1 MGYTAEDEALIKEK
15 WDDLL
20 YSCTKICKNDE
31 DWNFIKRAF
40 FLAKEA
46 HEGVR
51 RRSGEPYLLHPI
63 AVAKIVIEEI
73 GLGVKSVVAALLHD
87 VVEDTEY
94 TVEDMERIFGP
105 KIASMVDGLTKMSGV
120 FNADTSEQ
128 AEYFRKVLLTLS
140 DDVRVILIKIAD
152 RLHNMRTLGSMPLNK
167 QIKITGETIYLFA
180 PLAYRLGLYSI
191 KSELEDLC
199 MKYRFPQQYAE
210 ITRKL
215 QESEASRKEFIDKFN
230 APIIAALNRDNFNY
244 EISGRVKSVYSIWSK
259 MQRKQ
264 IPFEEIYDLFA
275 IRIVF
280 KPLPFP
286 SEKTQCWQIYS
297 TITDIYTPKPDR
309 LRDWIS
315 MPKANGYEALH
326 STVMGPDGVW
336 VEVQIR
342 TQRMEDIAERGFAAH
357 WKYKHATISQD
368 EDEFDKWLKQI
379 RAALNSPT
387 ENAVDFLDNFKLS
400 LYTSEIVVFTPKG
413 EARKMPFGATALD
426 FAYDIHSKIG
436 NSAISAKINHKLEPI
451 TTQINSGDQI
461 EIITADNARPKAEWL
476 DLVTT
481 SKAKQSI
488 KNFLKREQQNN
499 IERGMATLTERL
511 AKLNINLSGRVLRK
525 LVPAYEC
532 ATKEEFYSKIG
543 AGIIRLDDIEK
554 HLKVN
559 SASKI
564 LKFWTLFIPK
574 KAKPESEDD
583 ETPAIDEA
591 ADDTSPEF
599 VVAECCKPIPG
610 DKVVGFRDPQSGKI
624 IPIYE
629 CNNKEELYSKIGAG
643 IVSLDDLEKVLKVN
657 SKSKILKFWTL
668 FIPQKKEEETDE
680 AGDTA
685 PTTAPQKEAGDE
697 PVFEIASCCKPI
709 PGDKVVG
716 YRDPATGKI
725 IVHKATCDELNRL
738 AAQYGKNIVKE
749 EIKWSQHK
757 AMSYLVTTELRG
769 IDRQGLLLDL
779 AKVVS
784 DDFNINIREVNIHSH
799 DGIFEGNVSLY
810 VKDAESLNAVMDKLR
825 EIKGIDTIKRTIS

>member
-1 MGYTAEDEALIKEK
+1 MNYTAEDEVIITEK
-15 WDDLL
+15 WEDLL
-20 YSCTKICKNDE
+20 LSCKKICKNDE

-46 HEGVR
+46 HQGVR

-73 GLGVKSVVAALLHD
+73 GLGVKSVVASLLHD

-94 TVEDMERIFGP
+94 TVEDMERIFSP

-152 RLHNMRTLGSMPLNK
+152 RLHNMRTLGAMPMNK
-167 QIKITGETIYLFA
+167 QIKITSETIYLFA

-199 MKYRFPQQYAE
+199 MKYRYPQQYAE
-210 ITRKL
+210 ITQKL
-215 QESEASRKEFIDKFN
+215 NETETSRREYIDKFC
-230 APIIAALNRDNFNY
+230 APIIAALDRDNIKY
-244 EISGRVKSVYSIWSK
+244 EISGRVKSIYSIWTK

-280 KPLPFP
+280 QPLPFP
-286 SEKTQCWQIYS
+286 PEKPQCWQIYS

-400 LYTSEIVVFTPKG
+400 LYTSEIAVFTPRG
-413 EARKMPFGATALD
+413 ESRKMPYGATALD
-426 FAYDIHSKIG
+426 FAYDVHSKIG
-436 NSAISAKINHKLEPI
+436 NSAISAKINHKLESI
-451 TTQINSGDQI
+451 TTRINSGDQI
-461 EIITADNARPKAEWL
+461 EIITADTARPKPEWL
-476 DLVTT
+476 DIVTT
-481 SKAKQSI
+481 AKAKQAI
-488 KNFLKREQQNN
+488 KSFMKRERQNN
-499 IERGMATLTERL
+499 IERGMLMLDEQMK
-511 AKLNINLSGRVLRK
+511 KLNIKLSGRVLRK
-525 LVPAYEC
+525 
-532 ATKEEFYSKIG
+532 
-543 AGIIRLDDIEK
+543 
-554 HLKVN
+554 
-559 SASKI
+559 
-564 LKFWTLFIPK
+564 
-574 KAKPESEDD
+574 
-583 ETPAIDEA
+583 
-591 ADDTSPEF
+591 
-599 VVAECCKPIPG
+599 
-610 DKVVGFRDPQSGKI
+610 I

-629 CNNKEELYSKIGAG
+629 SNNKEELYSKIGAG

-668 FIPQKKEEETDE
+668 FINKSDDDE
-680 AGDTA
+680 S
-685 PTTAPQKEAGDE
+685 DE
-697 PVFEIASCCKPI
+697 PVAPGEIAPSEQESQQAPDQFEIAECCKPI

-716 YRDPATGKI
+716 YRNPLTGRI
-725 IVHKATCDELNRL
+725 IVHKAACEQLHRL
-738 AAQYGKNIVKE
+738 ASQFGNNLIKD

-757 AMSYLVTTELRG
+757 AMSYLTTVELRG
-769 IDRQGLLLDL
+769 TDRLGILLDL
-779 AKVVS
+779 ARVVS
-784 DDFNINIREVNIHSH
+784 GDFSTNIREIAIQSH
-799 DGIFEGNVSLY
+799 DGIFEGNISLY
-810 VKDAESLNAVMDKLR
+810 VKDADGLSAVMDKLR
-825 EIKGIDTIKRTIS
+825 KIKGIETVKRILS

>member
-1 MGYTAEDEALIKEK
+1 MGYTAEDENLIKEK

-20 YSCTKICKNDE
+20 LSCTKICKNDE

-94 TVEDMERIFGP
+94 SVEDMERIFGP

-152 RLHNMRTLGSMPLNK
+152 RLHNMRTLGAMPMNK

-210 ITRKL
+210 ITQKL
-215 QESEASRKEFIDKFN
+215 HESEASRREFIDKFN

-436 NSAISAKINHKLEPI
+436 NNAISAKINHKLEPI

-461 EIITADNARPKAEWL
+461 EIITADNARPKPEWL
-476 DLVTT
+476 ETVTT
-481 SKAKQSI
+481 AKAKQSI
-488 KNFLKREQQNN
+488 KSFLKRERQNN
-499 IERGMATLTERL
+499 IERGMQMLDE
-511 AKLNINLSGRVLRK
+511 KMKSLNVKLSGRVLRK
-525 LVPAYEC
+525 I
-532 ATKEEFYSKIG
+532 T
-543 AGIIRLDDIEK
+543 
-554 HLKVN
+554 
-559 SASKI
+559 
-564 LKFWTLFIPK
+564 
-574 KAKPESEDD
+574 
-583 ETPAIDEA
+583 
-591 ADDTSPEF
+591 
-599 VVAECCKPIPG
+599 
-610 DKVVGFRDPQSGKI
+610 
-624 IPIYE
+624 PIYDSK
-629 CNNKEELYSKIGAG
+629 NKEELYSKIGAG
-643 IVSLDDLEKVLKVN
+643 IVSLDNLDKALKVN

-668 FIPQKKEEETDE
+668 FIPQKKEDETDDAAIPGEIAPAEE
-680 AGDTA
+680 APATE
-685 PTTAPQKEAGDE
+685 PQ
-697 PVFEIASCCKPI
+697 FEIAECCKPI

-716 YRDPATGKI
+716 YRDPASGNI

-738 AAQYGKNIVKE
+738 ATQFGRNIVKE

-757 AMSYLVTTELRG
+757 AMSYLVTLELRG

-810 VKDAESLNAVMDKLR
+810 VKDAESLHAVMDKLR
-825 EIKGIDTIKRTIS
+825 KIKGIESVKRTLS

>member
-1 MGYTAEDEALIKEK
+1 MGYTAEDENLIKEK

-20 YSCTKICKNDE
+20 LSCTKICKNDE

-94 TVEDMERIFGP
+94 SVEDMERIFGP

-152 RLHNMRTLGSMPLNK
+152 RLHNMRTLGAMPMNK

-210 ITRKL
+210 ITQKL
-215 QESEASRKEFIDKFN
+215 QESEASRREFINKFN
-230 APIIAALNRDNFNY
+230 APIIASLNRDNINY

-264 IPFEEIYDLFA
+264 IPFVEIYDLFA

-436 NSAISAKINHKLEPI
+436 NSAISAKTNHKLEPI

-461 EIITADNARPKAEWL
+461 EIITADNARPKPEWL
-476 DLVTT
+476 ETVTT
-481 SKAKQSI
+481 AKAKQSI
-488 KNFLKREQQNN
+488 KSFLKRERQNN
-499 IERGMATLTERL
+499 IERGMQMLDE
-511 AKLNINLSGRVLRK
+511 KMKSLNVKLSGRVLRK
-525 LVPAYEC
+525 I
-532 ATKEEFYSKIG
+532 T
-543 AGIIRLDDIEK
+543 
-554 HLKVN
+554 
-559 SASKI
+559 
-564 LKFWTLFIPK
+564 
-574 KAKPESEDD
+574 
-583 ETPAIDEA
+583 
-591 ADDTSPEF
+591 
-599 VVAECCKPIPG
+599 
-610 DKVVGFRDPQSGKI
+610 
-624 IPIYE
+624 PIYDSK
-629 CNNKEELYSKIGAG
+629 NKEELYSKIGAG
-643 IVSLDDLEKVLKVN
+643 IVSLDNLDKALKVN

-668 FIPQKKEEETDE
+668 FIPQKKEDETDDAAIPGEIAPAEE
-680 AGDTA
+680 APATE
-685 PTTAPQKEAGDE
+685 PQ
-697 PVFEIASCCKPI
+697 FEIAECCKPI

-716 YRDPATGKI
+716 YRDPASGNI

-738 AAQYGKNIVKE
+738 ATQFGRNIVKE

-769 IDRQGLLLDL
+769 IDRQGILLDL

-784 DDFNINIREVNIHSH
+784 ADFNINIREVNIHSH

-810 VKDAESLNAVMDKLR
+810 VKDAESLHAVMDKLR
-825 EIKGIDTIKRTIS
+825 KIKGIESVKRTLS

>member
-1 MGYTAEDEALIKEK
+1 MGYTAEDENLIKEK

-20 YSCTKICKNDE
+20 LSCTKICKNDE

-51 RRSGEPYLLHPI
+51 RRSGEPYLLHSI

-94 TVEDMERIFGP
+94 SVEDMERIFGP

-152 RLHNMRTLGSMPLNK
+152 RLHNMRTLGAMPMNK

-210 ITRKL
+210 ITQKL
-215 QESEASRKEFIDKFN
+215 QESEASRREFINKFN
-230 APIIAALNRDNFNY
+230 APIIASLNRDNINY

-461 EIITADNARPKAEWL
+461 EIITADNARPKPEWL
-476 DLVTT
+476 ETVTT
-481 SKAKQSI
+481 AKAKQSI
-488 KNFLKREQQNN
+488 KSFLKRERQNN
-499 IERGMATLTERL
+499 IERGMQMLDE
-511 AKLNINLSGRVLRK
+511 KMKSLNVKLSGRVLRK
-525 LVPAYEC
+525 I
-532 ATKEEFYSKIG
+532 T
-543 AGIIRLDDIEK
+543 
-554 HLKVN
+554 
-559 SASKI
+559 
-564 LKFWTLFIPK
+564 
-574 KAKPESEDD
+574 
-583 ETPAIDEA
+583 
-591 ADDTSPEF
+591 
-599 VVAECCKPIPG
+599 
-610 DKVVGFRDPQSGKI
+610 
-624 IPIYE
+624 PIYDSK
-629 CNNKEELYSKIGAG
+629 NKEELYSKIGAG
-643 IVSLDDLEKVLKVN
+643 IVSLDNLDKALKVN

-668 FIPQKKEEETDE
+668 FIPQKKEDETDDAAIPGEIAPAEE
-680 AGDTA
+680 APATE
-685 PTTAPQKEAGDE
+685 PQ
-697 PVFEIASCCKPI
+697 FEIAECCKPI

-716 YRDPATGKI
+716 YRDPASGNI

-738 AAQYGKNIVKE
+738 ATQFGRNIVKE

-769 IDRQGLLLDL
+769 IDRQGILLDL

-784 DDFNINIREVNIHSH
+784 ADFNINIREVNIHSH

-810 VKDAESLNAVMDKLR
+810 VKDAESLHAVMDKLR
-825 EIKGIDTIKRTIS
+825 KIKGIESVKRTLS

>member
-1 MGYTAEDEALIKEK
+1 MDYTAEDELIIKEK

-20 YSCTKICKNDE
+20 FSCTKICKNDE
-31 DWNFIKRAF
+31 DWNLIKRAF

-46 HEGVR
+46 HQGVR

-73 GLGVKSVVAALLHD
+73 GLGVKSVVASLLHD

-120 FNADTSEQ
+120 FNADTSKQ

-152 RLHNMRTLGSMPLNK
+152 RLHNLRTLGSMPLNK
-167 QIKITGETIYLFA
+167 QIKITSETIYLFA

-199 MKYRFPQQYAE
+199 MKYRFPQEYAE

-215 QESEASRKEFIDKFN
+215 SESEASRQEFVDKFN
-230 APIIAALNRDNFNY
+230 APIIAALNRDKINY
-244 EISGRVKSVYSIWSK
+244 EISARVKSVYSIWNK

-264 IPFEEIYDLFA
+264 IPFEEVYDLFA

-297 TITDIYTPKPDR
+297 SITDTYTPKPDR

-342 TQRMEDIAERGFAAH
+342 TQRMEEIAERGFAAH

-413 EARKMPFGATALD
+413 ESRKLPFGATALD

-436 NSAISAKINHKLEPI
+436 NNAISAKINHKLEPI
-451 TTQINSGDQI
+451 TTTLNSGDQI
-461 EIITADNARPKAEWL
+461 EIITADNARPKPEWL
-476 DLVTT
+476 DIVTT
-481 SKAKQSI
+481 AKAKQAI
-488 KNFLKREQQNN
+488 KSFLKRERQHN
-499 IERGMATLTERL
+499 IEHGMQMLDDKMKE
-511 AKLNINLSGRVLRK
+511 LNIKLSGRVLRK
-525 LVPAYEC
+525 IVPAYGC
-532 ATKEEFYSKIG
+532 RNKEELYSKIG
-543 AGIIRLDDIEK
+543 AGIVTIDTLEK
-554 HLKVN
+554 TLKVD
-559 SASKI
+559 SKSKI

-574 KAKPESEDD
+574 KEEPEEGDAPVSPGEIQPSPDV
-583 ETPAIDEA
+583 EA
-591 ADDTSPEF
+591 EPQF
-599 VVAECCKPIPG
+599 RIAE
-610 DKVVGFRDPQSGKI
+610 
-624 IPIYE
+624 
-629 CNNKEELYSKIGAG
+629 
-643 IVSLDDLEKVLKVN
+643 
-657 SKSKILKFWTL
+657 
-668 FIPQKKEEETDE
+668 
-680 AGDTA
+680 
-685 PTTAPQKEAGDE
+685 
-697 PVFEIASCCKPI
+697 CCKPI

-716 YRDPATGKI
+716 YRDPASGDI
-725 IVHKATCDELNRL
+725 IVHKATCNELNRL
-738 AAQYGKNIVKE
+738 ASQFGNNIVKE

-757 AMSYLVTTELRG
+757 AMSYLVTAEIRG
-769 IDRQGLLLDL
+769 IDRMGILLDL

-799 DGIFEGNVSLY
+799 DGIFEGSVSLY
-810 VKDAESLNAVMDKLR
+810 VKDAEGLNAVMDR
-825 EIKGIDTIKRTIS
+825 IRQIKGIETVKRAMN

>member
-20 YSCTKICKNDE
+20 LSCTKICKNDE
-31 DWNFIKRAF
+31 DWNLIKRAF

-152 RLHNMRTLGSMPLNK
+152 RLHNMRTLGAMPLNK

-210 ITRKL
+210 ITQKL
-215 QESEASRKEFIDKFN
+215 QESEASRREFIDKFN

-413 EARKMPFGATALD
+413 EVRKMPYGATALD

-436 NSAISAKINHKLEPI
+436 NNAISAKINHKLEPI

-461 EIITADNARPKAEWL
+461 EIITADNARPKPEWL
-476 DLVTT
+476 DIVTT
-481 SKAKQSI
+481 AKAKQAI
-488 KNFLKREQQNN
+488 KSFLKRERQNN
-499 IERGMATLTERL
+499 IERGMQMLDE
-511 AKLNINLSGRVLRK
+511 KMKSLNVKLSGRVLRK
-525 LVPAYEC
+525 
-532 ATKEEFYSKIG
+532 
-543 AGIIRLDDIEK
+543 
-554 HLKVN
+554 
-559 SASKI
+559 
-564 LKFWTLFIPK
+564 
-574 KAKPESEDD
+574 
-583 ETPAIDEA
+583 
-591 ADDTSPEF
+591 
-599 VVAECCKPIPG
+599 
-610 DKVVGFRDPQSGKI
+610 I
-624 IPIYE
+624 IPIYD
-629 CNNKEELYSKIGAG
+629 SGA
-643 IVSLDDLEKVLKVN
+643 LQQD
-657 SKSKILKFWTL
+657 
-668 FIPQKKEEETDE
+668 
-680 AGDTA
+680 
-685 PTTAPQKEAGDE
+685 
-697 PVFEIASCCKPI
+697 
-709 PGDKVVG
+709 
-716 YRDPATGKI
+716 RRR
-725 IVHKATCDELNRL
+725 HRL
-738 AAQYGKNIVKE
+738 ARQP
-749 EIKWSQHK
+749 
-757 AMSYLVTTELRG
+757 
-769 IDRQGLLLDL
+769 RQGPQGQLQKQDPEVLDTL
-779 AKVVS
+779 HPPKRGGGGRRLRTRRHRPGSRLSRRGAAVRHRRVLQA
-784 DDFNINIREVNIHSH
+784 HSRRQGH
-799 DGIFEGNVSLY
+799 RIP
-810 VKDAESLNAVMDKLR
+810 
-825 EIKGIDTIKRTIS
+825 

>member
-1 MGYTAEDEALIKEK
+1 MNYTAEDEQLIKEK
-15 WDDLL
+15 WEELL
-20 YSCTKICKNDE
+20 YSCTNICKNDE

-46 HEGVR
+46 HQGVR

-63 AVAKIVIEEI
+63 AVARIVIDEI

-210 ITRKL
+210 IQAKL
-215 QESEASRKEFIDKFN
+215 AESEASRREYIDKFN
-230 APIIAALNRDNFNY
+230 APIIAALDRDGINY
-244 EISGRVKSVYSIWSK
+244 EISGRVKSIYSIWSK

-280 KPLPFP
+280 QALPFP

-357 WKYKHATISQD
+357 WKYKQATISQD
-368 EDEFDKWLKQI
+368 EDEFDQWLKQI

-400 LYTSEIVVFTPKG
+400 LYTDEIVVFTPKG
-413 EARKMPFGATALD
+413 ESRKMPYGSTALD

-436 NSAISAKINHKLEPI
+436 NSAIGAKINHELKPI
-451 TTQINSGDQI
+451 TTQIQSGDQI

-481 SKAKQSI
+481 TKARTSI
-488 KNFLKREQQNN
+488 KSFLKRERQNN
-499 IERGMATLTERL
+499 IERGMRMLE
-511 AKLNINLSGRVLRK
+511 AKMQELNIQLNGYTLRK
-525 LVPAYEC
+525 VMPAYESRN
-532 ATKEEFYSKIG
+532 KEELYTKIG
-543 AGIIRLDDIEK
+543 AGIVDLKDLDNI
-554 HLKVN
+554 LKEN
-559 SASKI
+559 SKRKI
-564 LKFWTLFIPK
+564 LKFWTLLIPHKEK
-574 KAKPESEDD
+574 KEVGEELASDDVTTVGTSEKAGGPQQF
-583 ETPAIDEA
+583 EVA
-591 ADDTSPEF
+591 A
-599 VVAECCKPIPG
+599 CCHPIPG
-610 DKVVGFRDPQSGKI
+610 DKVIGYHDP
-624 IPIYE
+624 
-629 CNNKEELYSKIGAG
+629 
-643 IVSLDDLEKVLKVN
+643 V
-657 SKSKILKFWTL
+657 
-668 FIPQKKEEETDE
+668 TD
-680 AGDTA
+680 
-685 PTTAPQKEAGDE
+685 
-697 PVFEIASCCKPI
+697 
-709 PGDKVVG
+709 
-716 YRDPATGKI
+716 KI
-725 IVHKATCDELNRL
+725 IVHKASCDELNRL
-738 AAQYGKNIVKE
+738 AAQHGKNIVKE
-749 EIKWSQHK
+749 EIRWSHEK
-757 AMSYLVTTELRG
+757 AMSYLVTAELRG
-769 IDRQGLLLDL
+769 IDRKGILLEV
-779 AKVVS
+779 ARIIS
-784 DDFNINIREVNIHSH
+784 DDFNINIREINIKSH
-799 DGIFEGNVSLY
+799 AGIFEGNLSLY
-810 VKDAESLNAVMDKLR
+810 VKDAESLNAVLDKLR
-825 EIKGIDTIKRTIS
+825 QIKGLETVKRILN

>member
-1 MGYTAEDEALIKEK
+1 MDYTAEDELIIKEK

-20 YSCTKICKNDE
+20 FSCTKICKNDE
-31 DWNFIKRAF
+31 DWNLIKRAF

-46 HEGVR
+46 HQGVR

-73 GLGVKSVVAALLHD
+73 GLGVKSVVASLLHD

-120 FNADTSEQ
+120 FNADTSKQ

-167 QIKITGETIYLFA
+167 QIKITSETIYLFA

-199 MKYRFPQQYAE
+199 MKYRFPQEYAE

-215 QESEASRKEFIDKFN
+215 SESEASRQEFVDKFN
-230 APIIAALNRDNFNY
+230 APIIAALNRDKINY
-244 EISGRVKSVYSIWSK
+244 EISARVKSVYSIWNK

-264 IPFEEIYDLFA
+264 IPFEEVYDLFA

-297 TITDIYTPKPDR
+297 SITDTYPPNPDR

-342 TQRMEDIAERGFAAH
+342 TQRMEEIAQRGFAAH

-413 EARKMPFGATALD
+413 ESRKLPFGATALD

-436 NSAISAKINHKLEPI
+436 NNAISAKINHKLEPI
-451 TTQINSGDQI
+451 TTTLNSGDQI
-461 EIITADNARPKAEWL
+461 EIITADNARPKPEWL
-476 DLVTT
+476 DIVTT
-481 SKAKQSI
+481 AKAKQAI
-488 KNFLKREQQNN
+488 KSFLKRERQHN
-499 IERGMATLTERL
+499 IEHGMQMLDDKMKE
-511 AKLNINLSGRVLRK
+511 LNIKLSGRVLRK
-525 LVPAYEC
+525 IVPAYGC
-532 ATKEEFYSKIG
+532 RNKEELYSKIG
-543 AGIIRLDDIEK
+543 AGIVTIDTLEK
-554 HLKVN
+554 TLKVA
-559 SASKI
+559 SKSKI

-574 KAKPESEDD
+574 KEEPEEGDAPVSPGEIQPSPDV
-583 ETPAIDEA
+583 EA
-591 ADDTSPEF
+591 EPQF
-599 VVAECCKPIPG
+599 RIAE
-610 DKVVGFRDPQSGKI
+610 
-624 IPIYE
+624 
-629 CNNKEELYSKIGAG
+629 
-643 IVSLDDLEKVLKVN
+643 
-657 SKSKILKFWTL
+657 
-668 FIPQKKEEETDE
+668 
-680 AGDTA
+680 
-685 PTTAPQKEAGDE
+685 
-697 PVFEIASCCKPI
+697 CCKPI

-716 YRDPATGKI
+716 YRDPASGDI

-738 AAQYGKNIVKE
+738 ASQFGNNIVKE

-757 AMSYLVTTELRG
+757 AMSYLVTAEIRG
-769 IDRQGLLLDL
+769 IDRMGILLDL

-799 DGIFEGNVSLY
+799 DGIFEGSVSLY
-810 VKDAESLNAVMDKLR
+810 VKDAEGLNAVMDR
-825 EIKGIDTIKRTIS
+825 IRQIKGIETVKRAMN

>member
-1 MGYTAEDEALIKEK
+1 MGYTAEDENLIKEK

-20 YSCTKICKNDE
+20 LSCTKICKNDE

-94 TVEDMERIFGP
+94 SVEDMERIFGP

-152 RLHNMRTLGSMPLNK
+152 RLHNMRTLGAMPMNK

-210 ITRKL
+210 ITQKL
-215 QESEASRKEFIDKFN
+215 QESEASRREFINKFN
-230 APIIAALNRDNFNY
+230 APIIASLNRDNINY

-461 EIITADNARPKAEWL
+461 EIITADNARPKPEWL
-476 DLVTT
+476 ETVTT
-481 SKAKQSI
+481 AKAKQSI
-488 KNFLKREQQNN
+488 KSFLKRERQNN
-499 IERGMATLTERL
+499 IERGMQMLDE
-511 AKLNINLSGRVLRK
+511 KMKSLNVKLSGRVLRK
-525 LVPAYEC
+525 I
-532 ATKEEFYSKIG
+532 T
-543 AGIIRLDDIEK
+543 
-554 HLKVN
+554 
-559 SASKI
+559 
-564 LKFWTLFIPK
+564 
-574 KAKPESEDD
+574 
-583 ETPAIDEA
+583 
-591 ADDTSPEF
+591 
-599 VVAECCKPIPG
+599 
-610 DKVVGFRDPQSGKI
+610 
-624 IPIYE
+624 PIYDSK
-629 CNNKEELYSKIGAG
+629 NKEELYSKIGAG
-643 IVSLDDLEKVLKVN
+643 IVSLDNLDKALKVN

-668 FIPQKKEEETDE
+668 FIPQKKEDETDDAAIPGEIAPAEE
-680 AGDTA
+680 APA
-685 PTTAPQKEAGDE
+685 AEPQ
-697 PVFEIASCCKPI
+697 FEIAECCKPI

-716 YRDPATGKI
+716 YRDPASGNI

-738 AAQYGKNIVKE
+738 ATQFGRNIVKE

-769 IDRQGLLLDL
+769 IDRQGILLDL

-784 DDFNINIREVNIHSH
+784 ADFNINIREVNIHSH

-810 VKDAESLNAVMDKLR
+810 VKDAESLHAVMDKLR
-825 EIKGIDTIKRTIS
+825 KIKGIESVKRTLS

>member
-1 MGYTAEDEALIKEK
+1 MGYTAEDENLIKEK

-20 YSCTKICKNDE
+20 LSCTKICKNDE

-94 TVEDMERIFGP
+94 SVEDMERIFGP

-152 RLHNMRTLGSMPLNK
+152 RLHNMRTLGAMPMNK

-180 PLAYRLGLYSI
+180 PLAYRLGLFAI
-191 KSELEDLC
+191 KTELEDLC
-199 MKYRFPQQYAE
+199 MKYRFPEQYAE
-210 ITRKL
+210 ITQKL
-215 QESEASRKEFIDKFN
+215 QESEASRREFINKFN
-230 APIIAALNRDNFNY
+230 APIIASLNRDNINY

-461 EIITADNARPKAEWL
+461 EIITADNARPKPEWL
-476 DLVTT
+476 ETVTT
-481 SKAKQSI
+481 AKAKQSI
-488 KNFLKREQQNN
+488 KSFLKRERQNN
-499 IERGMATLTERL
+499 IERGMQMLDE
-511 AKLNINLSGRVLRK
+511 KMKSLNVKLSGRVLRK
-525 LVPAYEC
+525 I
-532 ATKEEFYSKIG
+532 T
-543 AGIIRLDDIEK
+543 
-554 HLKVN
+554 
-559 SASKI
+559 
-564 LKFWTLFIPK
+564 
-574 KAKPESEDD
+574 
-583 ETPAIDEA
+583 
-591 ADDTSPEF
+591 
-599 VVAECCKPIPG
+599 
-610 DKVVGFRDPQSGKI
+610 
-624 IPIYE
+624 PIYDSK
-629 CNNKEELYSKIGAG
+629 NKEELYSKIGAG
-643 IVSLDDLEKVLKVN
+643 IVSLDNLDKALKVN

-668 FIPQKKEEETDE
+668 FIPQKKEDETDDAAIPGEIAPAEE
-680 AGDTA
+680 APATE
-685 PTTAPQKEAGDE
+685 PQ
-697 PVFEIASCCKPI
+697 FEIAECCKPI

-716 YRDPATGKI
+716 YRDPASGNI

-738 AAQYGKNIVKE
+738 ATQFGRNIVKE

-769 IDRQGLLLDL
+769 IDRQGILLDL

-784 DDFNINIREVNIHSH
+784 ADFNINIREVNIHSH

-810 VKDAESLNAVMDKLR
+810 VKDAESLHAVMDKLR
-825 EIKGIDTIKRTIS
+825 KIKGIESVKRTLS

>member
-1 MGYTAEDEALIKEK
+1 MDYTAEDELIIKEK

-20 YSCTKICKNDE
+20 FSCTKICKNDE
-31 DWNFIKRAF
+31 DWNLIKRAF

-46 HEGVR
+46 HQGVR

-73 GLGVKSVVAALLHD
+73 GLGVKSVVASLLHD

-120 FNADTSEQ
+120 FNADTSKQ

-167 QIKITGETIYLFA
+167 QIKITSETIYLFA

-199 MKYRFPQQYAE
+199 MKYRFPQEYAE

-215 QESEASRKEFIDKFN
+215 SESEASRQEFVDKFN
-230 APIIAALNRDNFNY
+230 APIIAALNRDKINY
-244 EISGRVKSVYSIWSK
+244 EISARIKSVYSIWNK

-264 IPFEEIYDLFA
+264 IPFEEVYDLFA

-297 TITDIYTPKPDR
+297 SITDTYTPKPDR

-342 TQRMEDIAERGFAAH
+342 TQRMEEIAERGFAAH

-413 EARKMPFGATALD
+413 ESRKLPFGATALD

-436 NSAISAKINHKLEPI
+436 NNAISAKINHKLEPI
-451 TTQINSGDQI
+451 TTTLNSGDQI
-461 EIITADNARPKAEWL
+461 EIITADNARPKPEWL
-476 DLVTT
+476 DIVTT
-481 SKAKQSI
+481 AKAKQAI
-488 KNFLKREQQNN
+488 KSFLKRERQHN
-499 IERGMATLTERL
+499 IEHGMQMLDDKMKE
-511 AKLNINLSGRVLRK
+511 LNIKLSGRVLRK
-525 LVPAYEC
+525 IVPAYGC
-532 ATKEEFYSKIG
+532 RNKEELYSKIG
-543 AGIIRLDDIEK
+543 AGIVTIDTLEK
-554 HLKVN
+554 TLKVD
-559 SASKI
+559 SKSKI

-574 KAKPESEDD
+574 KEEPEEGDASASPGEIQPSPDV
-583 ETPAIDEA
+583 EA
-591 ADDTSPEF
+591 EPQF
-599 VVAECCKPIPG
+599 RIAE
-610 DKVVGFRDPQSGKI
+610 
-624 IPIYE
+624 
-629 CNNKEELYSKIGAG
+629 
-643 IVSLDDLEKVLKVN
+643 
-657 SKSKILKFWTL
+657 
-668 FIPQKKEEETDE
+668 
-680 AGDTA
+680 
-685 PTTAPQKEAGDE
+685 
-697 PVFEIASCCKPI
+697 CCKPI

-716 YRDPATGKI
+716 YRDPASGDI

-738 AAQYGKNIVKE
+738 ASQFGNNIVKE

-757 AMSYLVTTELRG
+757 AMSYLVTAEIRG
-769 IDRQGLLLDL
+769 IDRMGILLDL

-799 DGIFEGNVSLY
+799 DGIFEGSVSLY
-810 VKDAESLNAVMDKLR
+810 VKDAEGLNAVMDR
-825 EIKGIDTIKRTIS
+825 IRQIKGIETVKRAMN

>member
-1 MGYTAEDEALIKEK
+1 MGYTAEDENLIKEK

-20 YSCTKICKNDE
+20 LSCTKICKNDE

-94 TVEDMERIFGP
+94 SVEDMERIFGP

-152 RLHNMRTLGSMPLNK
+152 RLHNMRTLGAMPMNK

-210 ITRKL
+210 ITQKL
-215 QESEASRKEFIDKFN
+215 QESEASRREFINKFN
-230 APIIAALNRDNFNY
+230 APIIASLNRDNINY

-297 TITDIYTPKPDR
+297 TITDIYTPKHDR

-461 EIITADNARPKAEWL
+461 EIITADNARPKPEWL
-476 DLVTT
+476 ETVTT
-481 SKAKQSI
+481 AKAKQSI
-488 KNFLKREQQNN
+488 KSFLKRERQNN
-499 IERGMATLTERL
+499 IERGMQMLDE
-511 AKLNINLSGRVLRK
+511 KMKSLNVKLSGRVLRK
-525 LVPAYEC
+525 I
-532 ATKEEFYSKIG
+532 T
-543 AGIIRLDDIEK
+543 
-554 HLKVN
+554 
-559 SASKI
+559 
-564 LKFWTLFIPK
+564 
-574 KAKPESEDD
+574 
-583 ETPAIDEA
+583 
-591 ADDTSPEF
+591 
-599 VVAECCKPIPG
+599 
-610 DKVVGFRDPQSGKI
+610 
-624 IPIYE
+624 PIYDSK
-629 CNNKEELYSKIGAG
+629 NKEELYSKIGAG
-643 IVSLDDLEKVLKVN
+643 IVSLDNLDKALKVN

-668 FIPQKKEEETDE
+668 FIPQKKEDETDDAAIPGEIAPAEE
-680 AGDTA
+680 APATE
-685 PTTAPQKEAGDE
+685 PQ
-697 PVFEIASCCKPI
+697 FEIAECCKPI

-716 YRDPATGKI
+716 YRDPASGNI

-738 AAQYGKNIVKE
+738 ATQFGRNIVKE

-769 IDRQGLLLDL
+769 IDRQGILLDL

-784 DDFNINIREVNIHSH
+784 ADFNINIREVNIHSH

-810 VKDAESLNAVMDKLR
+810 VKDAESLHAVMDKLR
-825 EIKGIDTIKRTIS
+825 KIKGIESVKRTLS

>member
-1 MGYTAEDEALIKEK
+1 MDYTAEDEVIIKEK

-20 YSCTKICKNDE
+20 LSCTKICKNDE

-46 HEGVR
+46 HQGVR

-120 FNADTSEQ
+120 FNAETSEQ

-152 RLHNMRTLGSMPLNK
+152 RLHNMRTLGAMPMNK

-210 ITRKL
+210 ITQKL
-215 QESEASRKEFIDKFN
+215 NETEASRQEFISKFN
-230 APIIAALNRDNFNY
+230 APIIASLNRDNINY

-461 EIITADNARPKAEWL
+461 EIITADNARPKPEWL
-476 DLVTT
+476 ETVTT
-481 SKAKQSI
+481 AKAKQSI
-488 KNFLKREQQNN
+488 KSFLKRERQNN
-499 IERGMATLTERL
+499 IERGMQMLDE
-511 AKLNINLSGRVLRK
+511 KMKSLNVKLSGRVLRK
-525 LVPAYEC
+525 I
-532 ATKEEFYSKIG
+532 T
-543 AGIIRLDDIEK
+543 
-554 HLKVN
+554 
-559 SASKI
+559 
-564 LKFWTLFIPK
+564 
-574 KAKPESEDD
+574 
-583 ETPAIDEA
+583 
-591 ADDTSPEF
+591 
-599 VVAECCKPIPG
+599 
-610 DKVVGFRDPQSGKI
+610 
-624 IPIYE
+624 PIYDSK
-629 CNNKEELYSKIGAG
+629 NKEELYSKIGAG
-643 IVSLDDLEKVLKVN
+643 IVSLDNLDKALKVN

-668 FIPQKKEEETDE
+668 FIPQKKEDETDDAAIPGEIASAEE
-680 AGDTA
+680 APATE
-685 PTTAPQKEAGDE
+685 PQ
-697 PVFEIASCCKPI
+697 FEIAECCKPI

-716 YRDPATGKI
+716 YRDPASGNI

-738 AAQYGKNIVKE
+738 ATQFGRNIVKE

-769 IDRQGLLLDL
+769 IDRQGILLDL

-784 DDFNINIREVNIHSH
+784 ADFNINIREVNIHSH

-810 VKDAESLNAVMDKLR
+810 VKDAESLHAVMDKLR
-825 EIKGIDTIKRTIS
+825 KIKGIESVKRTLS

>member
-1 MGYTAEDEALIKEK
+1 MGYTAEDEVLIKEK
-15 WDDLL
+15 WEDLL
-20 YSCTKICKNDE
+20 LSCTKICKNDE

-63 AVAKIVIEEI
+63 AVAKIVIDEI

-94 TVEDMERIFGP
+94 SVEDMERIFGP

-152 RLHNMRTLGSMPLNK
+152 RLHNMRTLGAMPMNK

-210 ITRKL
+210 ITQKL
-215 QESEASRKEFIDKFN
+215 RESEASRREFIDKFN
-230 APIIAALNRDNFNY
+230 APIIASLNRDNINY

-264 IPFEEIYDLFA
+264 ITFEEIYDLFA

-280 KPLPFP
+280 KSLPFP

-451 TTQINSGDQI
+451 TTRINSGDQI
-461 EIITADNARPKAEWL
+461 EIITADNARPKPEWL
-476 DLVTT
+476 ETATT
-481 SKAKQSI
+481 AKAKQSI
-488 KNFLKREQQNN
+488 KSFLKRERQNN
-499 IERGMATLTERL
+499 IERGMQILDE
-511 AKLNINLSGRVLRK
+511 KMKSLNIKLSGRVLRK
-525 LVPAYEC
+525 
-532 ATKEEFYSKIG
+532 
-543 AGIIRLDDIEK
+543 
-554 HLKVN
+554 
-559 SASKI
+559 
-564 LKFWTLFIPK
+564 
-574 KAKPESEDD
+574 
-583 ETPAIDEA
+583 
-591 ADDTSPEF
+591 
-599 VVAECCKPIPG
+599 
-610 DKVVGFRDPQSGKI
+610 I
-624 IPIYE
+624 IPIYDSK
-629 CNNKEELYSKIGAG
+629 NKEELYSKIGAE
-643 IVSLDDLEKVLKVN
+643 IVSLDNLDKALKVN

-668 FIPQKKEEETDE
+668 FIPKKEEEEADDIPIPGEITPVEETPATD
-680 AGDTA
+680 
-685 PTTAPQKEAGDE
+685 PQ
-697 PVFEIASCCKPI
+697 FEIAECCKPI

-716 YRDPATGKI
+716 YRDPATGNI
-725 IVHKATCDELNRL
+725 VVHKATCDELNRL
-738 AAQYGKNIVKE
+738 ATQFGRNIVKE

-757 AMSYLVTTELRG
+757 AMSYLVTMELRG
-769 IDRQGLLLDL
+769 IDRQGILLDL
-779 AKVVS
+779 AKLVS
-784 DDFNINIREVNIHSH
+784 ADFNINIREVNIHSH
-799 DGIFEGNVSLY
+799 DGIFEGSVSLY
-810 VKDAESLNAVMDKLR
+810 VKDTEGLHAVMDKVR
-825 EIKGIDTIKRTIS
+825 KIKGIESVKRTLS

>member
-20 YSCTKICKNDE
+20 LSCTKICKNDE

-63 AVAKIVIEEI
+63 AVAKIVIDEI

-210 ITRKL
+210 ITQKL
-215 QESEASRKEFIDKFN
+215 HESEASRREFIDKFN

-379 RAALNSPT
+379 RAALNSQT

-436 NSAISAKINHKLEPI
+436 NNAISAKINHKLEPI

-461 EIITADNARPKAEWL
+461 EIITADTARPKPEWL
-476 DLVTT
+476 EIVTT
-481 SKAKQSI
+481 AKAKSAI
-488 KNFLKREQQNN
+488 KSFLKRERQNN
-499 IERGMATLTERL
+499 IERGMQLLEE
-511 AKLNINLSGRVLRK
+511 KMKSLNIQLSGRVLRK
-525 LVPAYEC
+525 IV
-532 ATKEEFYSKIG
+532 
-543 AGIIRLDDIEK
+543 
-554 HLKVN
+554 
-559 SASKI
+559 
-564 LKFWTLFIPK
+564 
-574 KAKPESEDD
+574 
-583 ETPAIDEA
+583 
-591 ADDTSPEF
+591 
-599 VVAECCKPIPG
+599 
-610 DKVVGFRDPQSGKI
+610 
-624 IPIYE
+624 PIYE

-643 IVSLDDLEKVLKVN
+643 IISLDDLEKVLKVN
-657 SKSKILKFWTL
+657 AKSKILKFWTL
-668 FIPQKKEEETDE
+668 FIPQKKEE
-680 AGDTA
+680 
-685 PTTAPQKEAGDE
+685 GDE
-697 PVFEIASCCKPI
+697 TPQPGDIAPAKDLPDNEPQFEIADCCKPI

-716 YRDPATGKI
+716 YRDPATGRI

-757 AMSYLVTTELRG
+757 AMSYLVTLELRG

-799 DGIFEGNVSLY
+799 DGIFEGSVSLY
-810 VKDAESLNAVMDKLR
+810 VKDAESLHAVMDKLR
-825 EIKGIDTIKRTIS
+825 KIKGIESVKRTLS

>member
-1 MGYTAEDEALIKEK
+1 MGYTAEDENFIKEK

-20 YSCTKICKNDE
+20 LSCTKICKNDE

-94 TVEDMERIFGP
+94 SVEDMERIFGP

-152 RLHNMRTLGSMPLNK
+152 RLHNMRTLGAMPMNK

-210 ITRKL
+210 ITQKL
-215 QESEASRKEFIDKFN
+215 QESEASRREFINKFN
-230 APIIAALNRDNFNY
+230 APIIASLNRDNINY

-461 EIITADNARPKAEWL
+461 EIITADNARPKPEWL
-476 DLVTT
+476 ETVTT
-481 SKAKQSI
+481 AKAKQSI
-488 KNFLKREQQNN
+488 KSFLKRERQNN
-499 IERGMATLTERL
+499 IERGMQMLDE
-511 AKLNINLSGRVLRK
+511 KMKSLNVKLSGRVLRK
-525 LVPAYEC
+525 I
-532 ATKEEFYSKIG
+532 T
-543 AGIIRLDDIEK
+543 
-554 HLKVN
+554 
-559 SASKI
+559 
-564 LKFWTLFIPK
+564 
-574 KAKPESEDD
+574 
-583 ETPAIDEA
+583 
-591 ADDTSPEF
+591 
-599 VVAECCKPIPG
+599 
-610 DKVVGFRDPQSGKI
+610 
-624 IPIYE
+624 PIYDSK
-629 CNNKEELYSKIGAG
+629 NKEELYSKIGAG
-643 IVSLDDLEKVLKVN
+643 IVSLDNLDKALKVN

-668 FIPQKKEEETDE
+668 FIPQKKEDETDDAAIPGEIAPAEE
-680 AGDTA
+680 APATE
-685 PTTAPQKEAGDE
+685 PQ
-697 PVFEIASCCKPI
+697 FEIAECCKPI

-716 YRDPATGKI
+716 YRDPASGNI

-738 AAQYGKNIVKE
+738 ATQFGRNIVKE

-769 IDRQGLLLDL
+769 IDRQGILLDL

-784 DDFNINIREVNIHSH
+784 ADFNINIREVNIHSH

-810 VKDAESLNAVMDKLR
+810 VKDAESLHAVMDKLR
-825 EIKGIDTIKRTIS
+825 KIKGIESVKRTLS

>member
-1 MGYTAEDEALIKEK
+1 MDYTAEDEVIIKEK

-20 YSCTKICKNDE
+20 LSCTKICKNDE

-46 HEGVR
+46 HQGVR

-120 FNADTSEQ
+120 FNAETSEQ

-152 RLHNMRTLGSMPLNK
+152 RLHNMRTLGAMPMNK

-210 ITRKL
+210 ITQKL
-215 QESEASRKEFIDKFN
+215 NETEASRQEFISKFN
-230 APIIAALNRDNFNY
+230 APIIAGLNRDNINY

-286 SEKTQCWQIYS
+286 SEKTQCWQVYS

-379 RAALNSPT
+379 RSALNSPT

-451 TTQINSGDQI
+451 TTQINSG
-461 EIITADNARPKAEWL
+461 EWL
-476 DLVTT
+476 ETVTT
-481 SKAKQSI
+481 AKAKQSI
-488 KNFLKREQQNN
+488 KSFLKRERQNN
-499 IERGMATLTERL
+499 IERGMHMLDE
-511 AKLNINLSGRVLRK
+511 KMKSLNIKLSGRVLRK
-525 LVPAYEC
+525 IV
-532 ATKEEFYSKIG
+532 
-543 AGIIRLDDIEK
+543 
-554 HLKVN
+554 
-559 SASKI
+559 
-564 LKFWTLFIPK
+564 
-574 KAKPESEDD
+574 
-583 ETPAIDEA
+583 
-591 ADDTSPEF
+591 
-599 VVAECCKPIPG
+599 
-610 DKVVGFRDPQSGKI
+610 
-624 IPIYE
+624 PIYE
-629 CNNKEELYSKIGAG
+629 SNNKEELYSKIGAG
-643 IVSLDDLEKVLKVN
+643 IVNLDNLEKVLKVN

-668 FIPQKKEEETDE
+668 FINKKEEED
-680 AGDTA
+680 GDDATA
-685 PTTAPQKEAGDE
+685 PGETAPEKEPAAE
-697 PVFEIASCCKPI
+697 PQFEIAECCKPI

-716 YRDPATGKI
+716 YRDPATGNI
-725 IVHKATCDELNRL
+725 IVHKANCDELDRL
-738 AAQYGKNIVKE
+738 AAQFGKNIVKD

-757 AMSYLVTTELRG
+757 AMSYLVTIELRG
-769 IDRQGLLLDL
+769 IDRMGILLDL

-784 DDFNINIREVNIHSH
+784 GDFSINIREVSIHSH
-799 DGIFEGNVSLY
+799 DGIFEGSISLY
-810 VKDAESLNAVMDKLR
+810 VKDAEGLHDVMDKLR
-825 EIKGIDTIKRTIS
+825 KIKGIESVKRTLS

>member
-1 MGYTAEDEALIKEK
+1 MGYTAEDENLIKEK

-20 YSCTKICKNDE
+20 LSCTKICKNDE

-94 TVEDMERIFGP
+94 SVEDMERIFGP

-152 RLHNMRTLGSMPLNK
+152 RLHNMRTLGAMPMNK

-210 ITRKL
+210 ITQKL
-215 QESEASRKEFIDKFN
+215 QESEASRREFINKFN
-230 APIIAALNRDNFNY
+230 APIIASLNRDNINY

-461 EIITADNARPKAEWL
+461 EIITADNARPKPEWL
-476 DLVTT
+476 ETVTT
-481 SKAKQSI
+481 AKAKQSI
-488 KNFLKREQQNN
+488 KSFLKRERQNN
-499 IERGMATLTERL
+499 IERGMQMLDE
-511 AKLNINLSGRVLRK
+511 KMKSLNVKLSGRVLRK
-525 LVPAYEC
+525 I
-532 ATKEEFYSKIG
+532 T
-543 AGIIRLDDIEK
+543 
-554 HLKVN
+554 
-559 SASKI
+559 
-564 LKFWTLFIPK
+564 
-574 KAKPESEDD
+574 
-583 ETPAIDEA
+583 
-591 ADDTSPEF
+591 
-599 VVAECCKPIPG
+599 
-610 DKVVGFRDPQSGKI
+610 
-624 IPIYE
+624 PIYDSK
-629 CNNKEELYSKIGAG
+629 NKEELYSKIGAG
-643 IVSLDDLEKVLKVN
+643 IVSLDNLDKALKVN

-668 FIPQKKEEETDE
+668 FIPQKKEDETDDAAIPGEIAPAEE
-680 AGDTA
+680 APATE
-685 PTTAPQKEAGDE
+685 PQ
-697 PVFEIASCCKPI
+697 FEIAECCKPI

-716 YRDPATGKI
+716 YRDPASGNI

-738 AAQYGKNIVKE
+738 ATQFGRNIVKE
-749 EIKWSQHK
+749 GIKWSQHK

-769 IDRQGLLLDL
+769 IDRQGILLDL

-784 DDFNINIREVNIHSH
+784 ADFNINIREVNIHSH

-810 VKDAESLNAVMDKLR
+810 VKDAESLHAVMDKLR
-825 EIKGIDTIKRTIS
+825 KIKGIESVKRTLS

>member
-1 MGYTAEDEALIKEK
+1 MGYTAEDENLIKEK

-20 YSCTKICKNDE
+20 LSCTKICKNDE

-94 TVEDMERIFGP
+94 SVEDMERIFGP

-152 RLHNMRTLGSMPLNK
+152 RLHNLRTLGAMPMNK

-210 ITRKL
+210 ITQKL
-215 QESEASRKEFIDKFN
+215 QESEASRREFINKFN
-230 APIIAALNRDNFNY
+230 APIIASLNRDNINY

-461 EIITADNARPKAEWL
+461 EIITADNARPKPEWL
-476 DLVTT
+476 ETVTT
-481 SKAKQSI
+481 AKAKQSI
-488 KNFLKREQQNN
+488 KSFLKRERQNN
-499 IERGMATLTERL
+499 IERGMQMLDE
-511 AKLNINLSGRVLRK
+511 KMKSLNVKLSGRVLRK
-525 LVPAYEC
+525 I
-532 ATKEEFYSKIG
+532 T
-543 AGIIRLDDIEK
+543 
-554 HLKVN
+554 
-559 SASKI
+559 
-564 LKFWTLFIPK
+564 
-574 KAKPESEDD
+574 
-583 ETPAIDEA
+583 
-591 ADDTSPEF
+591 
-599 VVAECCKPIPG
+599 
-610 DKVVGFRDPQSGKI
+610 
-624 IPIYE
+624 PIYDSK
-629 CNNKEELYSKIGAG
+629 NKEELYSKIGAG
-643 IVSLDDLEKVLKVN
+643 IVSLDNLDKALKVN

-668 FIPQKKEEETDE
+668 FIPQKKEDETDDAAIPGEIAPAEE
-680 AGDTA
+680 APATE
-685 PTTAPQKEAGDE
+685 PQ
-697 PVFEIASCCKPI
+697 FEIAECCKPI

-716 YRDPATGKI
+716 YRDPASGNI

-738 AAQYGKNIVKE
+738 ATQFGRNIVKE

-769 IDRQGLLLDL
+769 IDRQGILLDL

-784 DDFNINIREVNIHSH
+784 ADFNINIREVNIHSH

-810 VKDAESLNAVMDKLR
+810 VKDAESLHAVMDKLR
-825 EIKGIDTIKRTIS
+825 KIKGIESVKRTLS

>member
-1 MGYTAEDEALIKEK
+1 MNYTAEDEQLIKEK
-15 WDDLL
+15 WEELL

-46 HEGVR
+46 HKGVR
-51 RRSGEPYLLHPI
+51 RRSGEPYMLHPI
-63 AVAKIVIEEI
+63 AVAKIVIDEI

-152 RLHNMRTLGSMPLNK
+152 RLHNMRTLGAMPVNK

-210 ITRKL
+210 IQAKL
-215 QESEASRKEFIDKFN
+215 AESEASRREYIDKFN
-230 APIIAALNRDNFNY
+230 APIIAALDHDKINY
-244 EISGRVKSVYSIWSK
+244 EISGRVKSIYSIWNK

-264 IPFEEIYDLFA
+264 IPFEEVYDLFA

-280 KPLPFP
+280 QSLPFP

-326 STVMGPDGVW
+326 STVMGPDGIW

-357 WKYKHATISQD
+357 WKYKHATLSQD

-413 EARKMPFGATALD
+413 ESRKMPYGSTALD

-436 NSAISAKINHKLEPI
+436 NNAIGAKINHELKPI
-451 TTQINSGDQI
+451 TTQIQSGDQI

-481 SKAKQSI
+481 SKARQSI
-488 KNFLKREQQNN
+488 KQFLKRERQNN
-499 IERGMATLTERL
+499 IERGMRL
-511 AKLNINLSGRVLRK
+511 LEAKMQELNIQLNGHTLRK
-525 LVPAYEC
+525 IMPAYE
-532 ATKEEFYSKIG
+532 S
-543 AGIIRLDDIEK
+543 
-554 HLKVN
+554 
-559 SASKI
+559 SS
-564 LKFWTLFIPK
+564 
-574 KAKPESEDD
+574 
-583 ETPAIDEA
+583 
-591 ADDTSPEF
+591 
-599 VVAECCKPIPG
+599 
-610 DKVVGFRDPQSGKI
+610 
-624 IPIYE
+624 
-629 CNNKEELYSKIGAG
+629 KEELYSKIGAG
-643 IVSLDDLEKVLKVN
+643 IVELNDLEKILKEN
-657 SKSKILKFWTL
+657 SKRKLLKFWTFL
-668 FIPQKKEEETDE
+668 IPHKGKDEVSETPEHPHAAEPAASSD
-680 AGDTA
+680 
-685 PTTAPQKEAGDE
+685 PQQ
-697 PVFEIASCCKPI
+697 FEVAECCHPI

-716 YRDPATGKI
+716 YRDPATGRI

-738 AAQYGKNIVKE
+738 AAQHGKNIVKE
-749 EIKWSQHK
+749 EIRWSHEK
-757 AMSYLVTTELRG
+757 AMSYLVTAELRG
-769 IDRQGLLLDL
+769 IDRKGILLEL
-779 AKVVS
+779 ARIVS
-784 DDFNINIREVNIHSH
+784 DDFNINIREINIKSH
-799 DGIFEGNVSLY
+799 AGIFEGSLSLY

-825 EIKGIDTIKRTIS
+825 RIKGIETVKRTLN